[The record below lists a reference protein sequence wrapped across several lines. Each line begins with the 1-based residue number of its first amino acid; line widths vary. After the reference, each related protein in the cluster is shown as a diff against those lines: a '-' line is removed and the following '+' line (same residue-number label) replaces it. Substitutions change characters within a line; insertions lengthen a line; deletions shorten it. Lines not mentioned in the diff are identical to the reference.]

1 MKHATKPTNREA
13 NLTVDAG
20 VAQELIAKLI
30 TDGKSALDALC
41 TELGRELA
49 QAVMLIEREE
59 ITGPKYHPHG
69 EYRRHTSQW
78 GTIYVGGKKERVKYP
93 RIRSAEATRAV
104 PVYERLRDPKQFS
117 AELLAKSL
125 RGLSARKYGET
136 IGQAADALGVS
147 KSAVS
152 RHVVEATAQQL
163 EAFVERSLADFEPFA
178 LMLDTVHR
186 GGMAFVVALGID
198 VKGYKR
204 ALGFWEGATENSTL
218 CEELLC
224 DLERRGLKLSDS
236 VIFVVDGG
244 KGIQKALKSR
254 YGEYL
259 LLQRCSV
266 HKDRNIQAHLPKRLR
281 SEAHRR
287 YRRALEMRSYDDAKA
302 ELESFEKWLREK
314 NESAAASLREALEN
328 LLTLHKLCVPRE
340 LRQALHT
347 TNAIES
353 MFSMVRSGERN
364 VKHYR
369 SSNMAQRWLAA
380 TLLDAER
387 RFRRVRGFN
396 EIGKVRERIE
406 QRKNR

>member
-1 MKHATKPTNREA
+1 MKHATKPTNSGA
-13 NLTVDAG
+13 NLSVDAG
-20 VAQELIAKLI
+20 EAQELIADLI
-30 TDGKSALDALC
+30 TNGKNALDALC

-59 ITGPKYHPHG
+59 IVGPKNHPLG
-69 EYRRHTSQW
+69 EYRRHTSQQ
-78 GTIYVGGKKERVKYP
+78 GTIYVGGKKERVRYP
-93 RIRSAEATRAV
+93 RIRSAERTRGV

-117 AELLAKSL
+117 DELLAKSL
-125 RGLSARKYGET
+125 RGLSARKYSET
-136 IGQAADALGVS
+136 IGLATDALGVS

-152 RHVVEATAQQL
+152 RHIVQATALQL
-163 EAFVERSLADFEPFA
+163 EAFVERSLADFNPFA
-178 LMLDTVHR
+178 MMLDTVHR
-186 GGMAFVVALGID
+186 GGVAFIVALGID
-198 VKGYKR
+198 VNGFKR

-218 CEELLC
+218 CEELLS
-224 DLERRGLKLSDS
+224 DLERRGLKLSDN
-236 VIFVVDGG
+236 VIFIVDGG
-244 KGIQKALKSR
+244 KGIHKALKSR
-254 YGEYL
+254 YGTNL
-259 LLQRCSV
+259 LLQRCTV

-287 YRRALEMRSYDDAKA
+287 YRRALELRSYDEAKA

-314 NESAAASLREALEN
+314 NESAAASLREALEE
-328 LLTLHKLCVPRE
+328 LLTLHKLSVPRE

-353 MFSMVRSGERN
+353 MFSMVRNGERN
-364 VKHYR
+364 VKRYR
-369 SSNMAQRWLAA
+369 NSSMAQRWLAA